1 MPADRAP
8 QAPRDSGLLTVAE
21 AADVLG
27 LSKMQVYRL
36 VHSKV
41 LPAIRT
47 GPTFKVP
54 EPAVQEY
61 LRTAGAPSHRG

>member
-1 MPADRAP
+1 M
-8 QAPRDSGLLTVAE
+8 LTVEE
-21 AADVLG
+21 AASALG
-27 LSKMQVYRL
+27 LSKMAVHRL
-36 VHSKV
+36 VHSRA

-61 LRTAGAPSHRG
+61 LRTAGAPANRG

>member
-1 MPADRAP
+1 M
-8 QAPRDSGLLTVAE
+8 LTVAE